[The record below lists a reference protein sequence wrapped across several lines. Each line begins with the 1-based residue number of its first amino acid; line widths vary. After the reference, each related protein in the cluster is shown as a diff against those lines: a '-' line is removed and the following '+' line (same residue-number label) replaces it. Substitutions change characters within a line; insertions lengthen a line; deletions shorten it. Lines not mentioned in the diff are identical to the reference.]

1 MNNGTIKNFQGVP
14 KSKIA
19 RTRFTPIGTVKTS
32 FNAGKLVPIAVDEIL
47 PNTTYDLRLKAIVRG
62 STPFAP
68 VMDNAFMDVYAFFV
82 PNRLVWEHWEDFLA
96 EAAPRAYEQAP
107 QYSTPQITFSGT
119 GPYSSFLQKSFWD
132 YVGVGSASGATRLEN
147 MPALSAL
154 YPRGYALIWNEWFR
168 DQNLEDPAHVY
179 VDDTDR
185 AYPFLKSD
193 PIVVAEFG
201 RALLPVSKFKDYFT
215 SALPKPQ
222 KGLPVTIPFAQDAPV
237 SGFITNNLAGVSAAN
252 SFIPLWYDDD
262 FLQHSGT
269 HLLGTRGGSVNGGQT
284 VFGPSGASG
293 STAHLSLA
301 LSEATADLSQASAV
315 TINALRLAF
324 QTQRFQERLARSG
337 SRYTELLRS
346 MFGIYASD
354 ARLQRPEYLGGR
366 RFPITQHQ
374 VAQTTENDVSQSIG
388 LGDTGAFVFAADVTD
403 TLVKRSFSEHG
414 MVFYLACV
422 RTSQTYS
429 QGVAPKFTRRNRFDY
444 YFPAFAHIGEQ
455 PIYQQEIYAGVG
467 PAENKI
473 VFGYKEPW
481 VEYKYRENVVT
492 ADMRPQAEKSLAV
505 WNYAND
511 FKFAPTLTP
520 NFTHETTA
528 NIDRTLQ
535 VQSSEVD
542 QFFADFCFDF
552 KALDLPMPPFNEP
565 GLIDHN

>member
-1 MNNGTIKNFQGVP
+1 M
-14 KSKIA
+14 
-19 RTRFTPIGTVKTS
+19 
-32 FNAGKLVPIAVDEIL
+32 

-107 QYSTPQITFSGT
+107 QYSTPQITFTAFPASAT
-119 GPYSSFLQKSFWD
+119 YAQYLEKSFWD
-132 YVGVGSASGATRLEN
+132 YVGVGCKTSSELLVGL
-147 MPALSAL
+147 PALSAL

-179 VDDTDR
+179 IDDTDR
-185 AYPFLKSD
+185 TMSINTD
-193 PIVVAEFG
+193 PIVSAEFG
-201 RALLPVSKFKDYFT
+201 YKLLPVSKFKDYFT

-222 KGLPVTIPFAQDAPV
+222 KGLPVSIPLGGVAPV
-237 SGFITNNLAGVSAAN
+237 SDGGGVSLFTPKVYT
-252 SFIPLWYDDD
+252 S
-262 FLQHSGT
+262 
-269 HLLGTRGGSVNGGQT
+269 GGSTLSSQQIMYA
-284 VFGPSGASG
+284 ASQG
-293 STAHLSLA
+293 LTYDTASHTPISLTPAKLSL
-301 LSEATADLSQASAV
+301 EADLSEASAV

-388 LGDTGAFVFAADVTD
+388 LGDTGAFVFAADVTN

-414 MVFYLACV
+414 MVYYLACV

-455 PIYQQEIYAGVG
+455 PIYMREIYAGGG
-467 PAENKI
+467 PSKNEK

-492 ADMRPQAEKSLAV
+492 ADMRPQAAKSLAV
-505 WNYAND
+505 WNYANN
-511 FKFAPTLTP
+511 FKSVPSLTP
-520 NFTHETTA
+520 NFIHETTA

-535 VQSSEVD
+535 VTSTEAD

>member
-14 KSKIA
+14 KSKIS
-19 RTRFTPIGTVKTS
+19 RTRFTPTGIVKTS
-32 FNAGKLVPIAVDEIL
+32 FNAGKLVPIAVDEVL

-107 QYSTPQITFSGT
+107 QYSTPQITFTAFPASAT
-119 GPYSSFLQKSFWD
+119 YAQYLEKSFWD
-132 YVGVGSASGATRLEN
+132 YVGVGCKSSSELLVGL
-147 MPALSAL
+147 PALSAL
-154 YPRGYALIWNEWFR
+154 YPRGYVLIWNEWFR

-185 AYPFLKSD
+185 TMSVNAD
-193 PIVVAEFG
+193 PIISAEFG
-201 RALLPVSKFKDYFT
+201 YKLLPVSKFKDYFT

-222 KGLPVTIPFAQDAPV
+222 KGLPVTIPFAQSAPI
-237 SGFITNNLAGVSAAN
+237 SGSVTSPSAGA
-252 SFIPLWYDDD
+252 PLISPVWYTSSGVAPSSSGPLY
-262 FLQHSGT
+262 FLNAPAGT
-269 HLLGTRGGSVNGGQT
+269 HSPLTGTSPGTTQLFTKLGI
-284 VFGPSGASG
+284 SG
-293 STAHLSLA
+293 
-301 LSEATADLSQASAV
+301 TADLSQASAV

-403 TLVKRSFSEHG
+403 TLVRRSFSEHG
-414 MVFYLACV
+414 MVYYLACV

-455 PIYQQEIYAGVG
+455 PVYQQEIYAGGG
-467 PAENKI
+467 PTANKT

-492 ADMRPQAEKSLAV
+492 ADMRPQAAKSLAV

-511 FKFAPTLTP
+511 FKSAPTLSP
-520 NFTHETTA
+520 NFVHETTA

-535 VQSSEVD
+535 VSSAEAD

>member
-14 KSKIA
+14 KSKIS
-19 RTRFTPIGTVKTS
+19 RTRFTPTGIVKTS
-32 FNAGKLVPIAVDEIL
+32 FNAGKLVPIAVDEVL

-107 QYSTPQITFSGT
+107 QYSTPQITFASLPPQAT
-119 GPYSSFLQKSFWD
+119 YSNTLAKCFWD
-132 YVGVGSASGATRLEN
+132 YVGVGSATASVAVASI
-147 MPALSAL
+147 PPLSAL
-154 YPRGYALIWNEWFR
+154 YPRGYVLIWNEWFR

-179 VDDTDR
+179 LDDTDR
-185 AYPFLKSD
+185 PMSVSSD
-193 PIVVAEFG
+193 PMISAEFG
-201 RALLPVSKFKDYFT
+201 GELLPVSKFKDYFT

-222 KGLPVTIPFAQDAPV
+222 KGLPVSIPLGGSAPV
-237 SGFITNNLAGVSAAN
+237 SGSVANL
-252 SFIPLWYDDD
+252 
-262 FLQHSGT
+262 
-269 HLLGTRGGSVNGGQT
+269 
-284 VFGPSGASG
+284 
-293 STAHLSLA
+293 STAPQFSPIWYQSGGIAPLGSLVSNGSA
-301 LSEATADLSQASAV
+301 SSPQTLLYTSPTGSPNGSAQLRLGVTGSADLSQASAV

-337 SRYTELLRS
+337 SRYCELLRS

-388 LGDTGAFVFAADVTD
+388 LGDTGAFVFAADVTN
-403 TLVKRSFSEHG
+403 TLVRRSFSEHG
-414 MVFYLACV
+414 IVYYLACV

-444 YFPAFAHIGEQ
+444 YFPAFAHVGEQ
-455 PIYQQEIYAGVG
+455 PIFQQEIYAGVS
-467 PAENKI
+467 PTANKA

-492 ADMRPQAEKSLAV
+492 ADMRPQAKQSLAV

-511 FKFAPTLTP
+511 FKSAPTLTP
-520 NFTHETTA
+520 NFIHETTA

-535 VQSSEVD
+535 VTSTEAD

>member
-14 KSKIA
+14 KSKIP
-19 RTRFTPIGTVKTS
+19 RTRFTPTGIVKTS
-32 FNAGKLVPIAVDEIL
+32 FNAGKLVPIAVDEVL

-107 QYSTPQITFSGT
+107 QYSTPQITFASLPPQAT
-119 GPYSSFLQKSFWD
+119 YLNTLAKKFWD
-132 YVGVGSASGATRLEN
+132 YVGVGSTTANVSVAS
-147 MPALSAL
+147 MPPLSAL
-154 YPRGYALIWNEWFR
+154 YPRGYVLIWNEWFR

-179 VDDTDR
+179 LDDTDR
-185 AYPFLKSD
+185 PMSTSSD
-193 PIVVAEFG
+193 PMIAAEFG
-201 RALLPVSKFKDYFT
+201 GALLPVSKFKDYFT

-222 KGLPVTIPFAQDAPV
+222 KGLPVSVPLGGSAPV
-237 SGFITNNLAGVSAAN
+237 LDG
-252 SFIPLWYDDD
+252 
-262 FLQHSGT
+262 SGT
-269 HLLGTRGGSVNGGQT
+269 SLFTPKVYT
-284 VFGPSGASG
+284 ASG
-293 STAHLSLA
+293 STLSSQQIMYAASQGLTYDTVTHAPISLTPVKLSL
-301 LSEATADLSQASAV
+301 EADLSQASAV

-337 SRYTELLRS
+337 SRYSELLRS

-388 LGDTGAFVFAADVTD
+388 LGDTGAFVFAADVTN

-414 MVFYLACV
+414 MVYYLACV

-455 PIYQQEIYAGVG
+455 PIYQQEIYAGAS
-467 PAENKI
+467 PTANKA

-492 ADMRPQAEKSLAV
+492 ADMRPQATQSLAV

-511 FKFAPTLTP
+511 FKSAPTLTP
-520 NFTHETTA
+520 NFIHETTA

-535 VQSSEVD
+535 VTSTEAD